1 MLYLSQ
7 MTSDM
12 TSLFETLSVTH
23 DQGYDNANR
32 CFFLSQMTKDTTRP
46 TDTLSV
52 TTE

>member
-1 MLYLSQ
+1 